1 MIKIDTFLKSR
12 IFQFG
17 QLLILLLLL
26 SSCSSFNCTRFEKYM
41 GNETDLIAFAYSIA
55 EDLTDDAFP
64 PLIPQQPNMPI
75 LVTTFVDNNS
85 LEKTSKFGRIL
96 QEHINSRLVQIGY
109 SVKELK
115 LTGNLLIEEG
125 SGESILS
132 RDLKKLK
139 GTANVQAILVGTYS
153 YTNRT
158 MYVSTRFINPVS
170 QTIISSHDYQLCMD
184 DTILAMFGLQR
195 ARKGDMI
202 EEPKQPR
209 LNSILY

>member
-1 MIKIDTFLKSR
+1 MNTLKKVIQLR
-12 IFQFG
+12 FFQYGLLLVIF
-17 QLLILLLLL
+17 LLL
-26 SSCSSFNCTRFEKYM
+26 SACSSFNCTRFEKYL
-41 GNETDLIAFAYSIA
+41 GNETDLIAFAYNIA
-55 EDLTDDAFP
+55 EDLTDEAFP
-64 PLIPQQPNMPI
+64 PLIPQQSNMPI
-75 LVTTFVDNNS
+75 LVTTFVDNNN
-85 LEKTSKFGRIL
+85 LENTSRFGRVV

-139 GTANVQAILVGTYS
+139 GAANVQAILVGTYS

-170 QTIISSHDYQLCMD
+170 QTIISSQDYQLCMD
-184 DTILAMFGLQR
+184 DTMLAMFGLQR
-195 ARKGDMI
+195 ARQGDMI

>member
-1 MIKIDTFLKSR
+1 MNRLQQFLKSR
-12 IFQFG
+12 FFQYG
-17 QLLILLLLL
+17 QLLVIFL
-26 SSCSSFNCTRFEKYM
+26 SLSACSSFNCTRFEQYL
-41 GNETDLIAFAYSIA
+41 GNETDLITFAYGIA
-55 EDLTDDAFP
+55 EDLTADAFP
-64 PLIPQQPNMPI
+64 PLIPQQSNMPI
-75 LVTTFVDNNS
+75 LVTTFVDNND
-85 LEKTSKFGRIL
+85 LEKTSKFGRIV

-125 SGESILS
+125 AGESILS

-139 GTANVQAILVGTYS
+139 GAANVQAILVGTYS

-170 QTIISSHDYQLCMD
+170 QTIISSQDYQLCMD
-184 DTILAMFGLQR
+184 DAMLAMFGLQR
-195 ARKGDMI
+195 ARQGDMI

-209 LNSILY
+209 LNSLLY